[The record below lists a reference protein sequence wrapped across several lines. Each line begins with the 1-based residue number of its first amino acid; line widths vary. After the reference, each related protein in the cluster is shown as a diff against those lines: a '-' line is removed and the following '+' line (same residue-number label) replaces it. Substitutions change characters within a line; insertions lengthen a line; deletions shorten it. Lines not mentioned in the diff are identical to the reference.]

1 MKITGAN
8 ILDQNGNVIAASVTI
23 TSINCNGCDVYISYV
38 DGSSNLHV
46 VRSYITSASA
56 NFATSA
62 TVVS

>member
-8 ILDQNGNVIAASVTI
+8 ILDQNGIEIATGVTI
-23 TSINCNGCDVYISYV
+23 TSIDCNGCNVYISYV

-56 NFATSA
+56 IFATSA